1 MVKLRLTTTPKYDNK
16 MTHAR
21 LKLLSVGKYE
31 EAVKAMK
38 YISEVNG
45 TNLDDK
51 RIEELLRPLNKEI
64 HAELVDQNEG
74 SFLTIIMYPRVLVRF
89 LALCLIE

>member
-1 MVKLRLTTTPKYDNK
+1 
-16 MTHAR
+16 
-21 LKLLSVGKYE
+21 
-31 EAVKAMK
+31 MK

-45 TNLDDK
+45 TNLDEK

-64 HAELVDQNEG
+64 HAELLDQSEG